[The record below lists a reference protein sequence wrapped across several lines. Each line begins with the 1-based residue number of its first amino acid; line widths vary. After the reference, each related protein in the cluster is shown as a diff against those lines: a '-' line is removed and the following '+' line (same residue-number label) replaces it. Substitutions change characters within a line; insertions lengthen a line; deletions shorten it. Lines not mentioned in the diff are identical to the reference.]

1 MKVET
6 TKEISLTTIFAVIY
20 AVAVITLL
28 PISFSIFQ
36 VRIADALLPL
46 AILFGWPTI
55 IGVSL
60 GTIVANFFGG
70 LGVIDVIGGTTAN
83 FIATLLAW
91 KIGSGKRKF
100 SWIYAIICEILIVTI
115 VVGSYLSYLFNMPIV
130 LGLSGVLIGSIIAI
144 GVLGYLLLT
153 ALSRSYI
160 VKSLKKFGIRIYS
173 KK

>member
-1 MKVET
+1 M
-6 TKEISLTTIFAVIY
+6 
-20 AVAVITLL
+20 AVITLL

-36 VRIADALLPL
+36 VRIVDALLTL
-46 AILFGWPTI
+46 AILFGWLTI

-70 LGVIDVIGGTTAN
+70 LGVIDVIGGTVAN
-83 FIATLLAW
+83 FIAPFLAW

-115 VVGSYLSYLFNMPIV
+115 IVGSYLSYLFNVPLL

-144 GVLGYLLLT
+144 GLLGYLLLT

-160 VKSLKKFGIRIYS
+160 INSLKKFGIRIYQ